1 MGPVRLIT
9 TAIRYLALQ
18 RQERID
24 IPARG
29 LGIEKTH
36 EISKRPGNVPIP
48 SIGVHE
54 GPVRGVSEKAQ
65 GMGRFMGQGVIQS
78 SPAKLLVGIDGNFRP
93 DNPPGVK
100 IKRIGYAAKT
110 AGTGQGKGDA
120 VGRGGTDKNEINRAG
135 PAVNGRFGTGNSSG
149 IYFNRI
155 GVPANRM
162 AVQLLGI
169 VIEKELIIRV

>member
-1 MGPVRLIT
+1 
-9 TAIRYLALQ
+9 LQ
-18 RQERID
+18 RKVRID

-29 LGIEKTH
+29 MGIKEPH
-36 EISKRPGNVPIP
+36 EISKRTGNAPIP

-54 GPVRGVSEKAQ
+54 GPVSGVSEKGQ

-93 DNPPGVK
+93 GNPPGVK
-100 IKRIGYAAKT
+100 IKCIGYTAKT

-135 PAVNGRFGTGNSSG
+135 PAVNGRFGTGNPSG

-155 GVPANRM
+155 GVPANRV
-162 AVQLLGI
+162 AVQLLSI
-169 VIEKELIIRV
+169 MVVKESIIAV